1 MSKQYALSTIVSQEV
16 PGFLVVLRQAA
27 ESPELLEEYDRLY
40 GSNLRA
46 RGALVDIIAIA
57 IAEAGTIDQEADAFV
72 AFVRD
77 HVWQR
82 IAPDAREAVCDRAI
96 ASMAA

>member
-1 MSKQYALSTIVSQEV
+1 MTETALSTIAPQDL
-16 PGFLVVLRQAA
+16 PGFLVALRQAA
-27 ESPELLEEYDRLY
+27 ENPEFLEQYDCLY
-40 GSNLRA
+40 GTGFRS
-46 RGALVDIIAIA
+46 RGALAEIVAE
-57 IAEAGTIDQEADAFV
+57 AEAGSLDAELDVFV

-82 IAPDAREAVCDRAI
+82 IAPDVREAVCDRAI